1 METAYEYSTWV
12 LVGLVVYLL
21 GMLYIGYL
29 ASKKIEGGTDFLVA
43 GRRLGV
49 FFCTGTLFATW
60 FGSGTCM
67 GGAGNAYLFGNQ
79 GVLFDPW
86 GAAICLLL
94 AGFFFSRLMR
104 RGRFLTLVDIFAI
117 RYGRGMGMIS
127 TVTIS
132 VAEIGW
138 VGAQLVGFG
147 TILHF
152 FAGIPLWVGIVV
164 ATALLIAYTY
174 LGGMWAVTLTDVVQ
188 MIIIVVGLVVMF
200 FYMLPHAGGLDGLF
214 TNDTSNVLG
223 INRWSFIP
231 TPESAADPEMGNA
244 GYFYYT
250 GIKGWLY
257 WLGAIMA
264 IGLGSIPAQ
273 DLMQRMLSAK
283 NEKVAAHSSYWAALL
298 YITVGMLPVL
308 IGMIFFHINPELGLD
323 DAMNKILIFAAVD
336 YLPPILTVIFVSALV
351 SALMSSSDSAILAT
365 ASVIGYNGSKY
376 VKKDITEEQTLKI
389 TRVFIPVVTCAA
401 LVLALYFQTIYNL
414 MVIAWSI
421 LLVGMFAPYVAAF
434 FWKKANQYGAV
445 ASFFVGFAVW
455 IAGYFY
461 FLPDT
466 MAANVDV
473 APGISGLYFDW
484 AMWDALYIASPIGL
498 LASALTLV
506 AVSLATQNLNAPKP
520 LRDLDGDL
528 LPTVNWKGIFG
539 RGHEDHT
546 GHLTD
551 DEIIHEDKSAC
562 RVDK

>member
-1 METAYEYSTWV
+1 MDSTYEYSNWV
-12 LVGLVVYLL
+12 LIGVVIYLAA
-21 GMLYIGYL
+21 MLYIGYL
-29 ASKKIEGGTDFLVA
+29 ASKRIESNTDFLVA
-43 GRRLGV
+43 GRRLGL

-79 GVLFDPW
+79 GVIFDPW
-86 GAAICLLL
+86 GAAVCLII
-94 AGFFFSRLMR
+94 AGFFFARIMR
-104 RGRFLTLVDIFAI
+104 RGRFLTLADIFDI

-127 TVTIS
+127 TATIS

-164 ATALLIAYTY
+164 ATLILIVYTY

-188 MIIIVVGLVVMF
+188 MVIIVIGLVIMF
-200 FYMLPHAGGLDGLF
+200 FYMLPHAGGLEGLF
-214 TNDTSNVLG
+214 TNDTHNVLG
-223 INRWSFIP
+223 INRWSFMP
-231 TPESAADPEMGNA
+231 TPEAAASPEMENA
-244 GYFYYT
+244 GFFYYT
-250 GIKGWLY
+250 GLKGWLY
-257 WLGAIMA
+257 WFGAISA

-283 NEKVAAHSSYWAALL
+283 SEKVASYSSYWAALL
-298 YITVGMLPVL
+298 YITVGMLPVM
-308 IGMIFFHINPELGLD
+308 IGMIYFHINPDLGLE
-323 DAMNKILIFAAVD
+323 DAMNKILIFTAVD

-376 VKKDITEEQTLKI
+376 VKKDISEAQSLKI
-389 TRVFIPVVTCAA
+389 TRLFVPIVTCAA
-401 LVLALYFQTIYNL
+401 LVLAMYFQTIYNL

-421 LLVGMFAPYVAAF
+421 LLVGLFAPYAAAF
-434 FWKKANQYGAV
+434 FWKKANQIGAIS
-445 ASFFVGFAVW
+445 SFFAGFTAW
-455 IAGYFY
+455 IASYFY

-473 APGISGLYFDW
+473 APGISGLHFDW
-484 AMWDALYIASPIGL
+484 AMWDALYIASPLGL
-498 LASALTLV
+498 LASIVTLIV
-506 AVSLATQNLNAPKP
+506 VSLATQKTDVPKP
-520 LRDLDGDL
+520 LRDITGDI
-528 LPTVNWKGIFG
+528 LPTINWRGIFT

-546 GHLTD
+546 GHLTA
-551 DEIIHEDKSAC
+551 DELMHDE
-562 RVDK
+562 R